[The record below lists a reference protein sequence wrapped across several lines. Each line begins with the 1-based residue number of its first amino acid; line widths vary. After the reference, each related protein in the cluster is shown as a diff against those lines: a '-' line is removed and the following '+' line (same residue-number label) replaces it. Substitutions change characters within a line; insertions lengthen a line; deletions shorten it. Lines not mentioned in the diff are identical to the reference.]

1 MAERRPVFV
10 LLDAV
15 FTTVV
20 RDGLD
25 PLSVAVPPAPGLIDD
40 AGLETMTSTKH
51 REFQNTFHMEY

>member
-25 PLSVAVPPAPGLIDD
+25 PLSTSVAVPRPAPGLIVMQKPRNNDID
-40 AGLETMTSTKH
+40 ETS
-51 REFQNTFHMEY
+51 